1 MEGGIERRADYWL
14 VLASL
19 PEVAGDGE
27 AAQARGVDVG
37 AGGEGPRGDVGGAAL
52 EEEAASLEPARGGE
66 LGGEDAG
73 LGGLDL
79 LLGLRQQGNGTKEAP
94 PVRPGS

>member
-66 LGGEDAG
+66 DAG